1 MNDSTDAKAQA
12 SLTRLLDIM
21 RRLRDPA
28 SGCPWD
34 REQNFAST
42 IGKRLTSK
50 IIYRGSAPSQGPSAS
65 FRPA

>member
-34 REQNFAST
+34 REQNFVGLFDGVRGDAREVLLASPGAAARR
-42 IGKRLTSK
+42 I
-50 IIYRGSAPSQGPSAS
+50 A
-65 FRPA
+65 